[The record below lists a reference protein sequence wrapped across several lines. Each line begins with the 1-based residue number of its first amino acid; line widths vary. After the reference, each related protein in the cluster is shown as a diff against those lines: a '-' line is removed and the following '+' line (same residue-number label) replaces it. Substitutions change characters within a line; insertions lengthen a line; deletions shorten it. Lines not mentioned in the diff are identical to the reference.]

1 MGSNLA
7 QVKRLFFDRK
17 SVLDATDKATRAA
30 LSRFGAFVRTR
41 SRTSIRTKKGIS
53 PPGSPPFSHRGTLK
67 KGILFAYDP
76 GRKSVVIGPT
86 QMGRSGDG
94 ARVLEEGGTVR
105 LPLGPGG
112 KAVACAFRPRPYMQ
126 PAFQAE
132 LPRAVQQF
140 KGLIRG

>member
-7 QVKRLFFDRK
+7 QIKKMFFDRK
-17 SVLDATDKATRAA
+17 SVLAATDKATRAA

-53 PPGSPPFSHRGTLK
+53 PPGSPPYSHRGTLK
-67 KGILFAYDP
+67 KGILFSFDP
-76 GRKSVVIGPT
+76 ERRSVVIGPT

-94 ARVLEEGGTVR
+94 ARVLEEGGTSRVPGVR
-105 LPLGPGG
+105 GGRPLTYQ
-112 KAVACAFRPRPYMQ
+112 ARPYMK
-126 PAFQAE
+126 PAFDAE
-132 LPRAVQQF
+132 LPKAIQQF

>member
-7 QVKRLFFDRK
+7 QIKKLFFDRK

-53 PPGSPPFSHRGTLK
+53 PPGSPPYSHRGTLK
-67 KGILFAYDP
+67 KGILFSFDP
-76 GRKSVVIGPT
+76 ERRSVVIGPT

-94 ARVLEEGGTVR
+94 ARVLEEGGTIRVPGLR
-105 LPLGPGG
+105 GGRPLNYQ
-112 KAVACAFRPRPYMQ
+112 ARPYMK
-126 PAFQAE
+126 PAFDAE
-132 LPRAVQQF
+132 LPKAIQQF